1 MIIGNKFARQLDTSL
16 VERRTFL
23 KSAGRLAA
31 AALGFGIAQT
41 TKAEGDG
48 KLPPRPLTPSDR
60 LRQER
65 DSRIEE
71 MRQSGFS
78 PEEIQRA
85 RNAYAEDI
93 ANEESR
99 RRDSDI
105 GPELILGVVAG
116 VAAGVAA
123 VEKVVRQEK
132 YE

>member
-1 MIIGNKFARQLDTSL
+1 MRTDNKIVGQVGASPVD
-16 VERRTFL
+16 RRMFL
-23 KSAGRLAA
+23 KLAA
-31 AALGFGIAQT
+31 LAGLGLGVAGET
-41 TKAEGDG
+41 TNAEGDR
-48 KLPPRPLTPSDR
+48 KSPPRPLTSQDR

-78 PEEIQRA
+78 PEEILRV
-85 RNAYAEDI
+85 RNVYAKDI
-93 ANEESR
+93 ANEGSHR
-99 RRDSDI
+99 RDI